1 MDYELLRSLGLKY
14 IEELGSKSWTDY
26 NAHDPGITIME
37 QLCYALT
44 ELGYRS
50 DFDILDLMADKDG
63 NIAGLQTFFS
73 AKNIL
78 SSAPLTVED
87 YRKLL
92 VDIDGVRNA
101 WLYPFRDGD
110 FQLVGKP
117 SQEVPLYAHCKK
129 DILTYQ
135 ETEHF
140 IELKGLYRVVLDL
153 EEHDAFGDLNN
164 GVLAFQF
171 PAEEL
176 QGLKFQLLFP
186 VWNETDHVFFQ
197 EADPGSLANNQLT
210 SSSDRWKVS
219 FELSD
224 GTSVK
229 SLEMEVMLPG
239 RRDLST
245 IDPEELK

>member
-1 MDYELLRSLGLKY
+1 
-14 IEELGSKSWTDY
+14 
-26 NAHDPGITIME
+26 ME

-140 IELKGLYRVVLDL
+140 IELKGLYRVVLYL
-153 EEHDAFGDLNN
+153 EENDALD
-164 GVLAFQF
+164 
-171 PAEEL
+171 
-176 QGLKFQLLFP
+176 
-186 VWNETDHVFFQ
+186 
-197 EADPGSLANNQLT
+197 
-210 SSSDRWKVS
+210 SSH
-219 FELSD
+219 
-224 GTSVK
+224 
-229 SLEMEVMLPG
+229 
-239 RRDLST
+239 
-245 IDPEELK
+245 